1 MRPVQEYRKE
11 SKGYNIFE
19 IKYESATCF
28 HYKNLTLGNADQ
40 SFSHRSNLCRT
51 WKIIIPFYQF

>member
-11 SKGYNIFE
+11 SKSYNVFE

-28 HYKNLTLGNADQ
+28 YYKNITLGNADE
-40 SFSHRSNLCRT
+40 SFSNMSILCRI
-51 WKIIIPFYQF
+51 W